1 MIKTSERSEI
11 MDAFK
16 ELFGEFMRDTKSKI
30 TPEPFGQLL
39 FHRQPSINCSFDE
52 GNPDKGSCVDEGEE
66 SFD

>member
-30 TPEPFGQLL
+30 TPEPFG
-39 FHRQPSINCSFDE
+39 
-52 GNPDKGSCVDEGEE
+52 
-66 SFD
+66 